1 MRDILTKLDK
11 VRGNGKR
18 YRAKCPVSDQSSG
31 DNTLSILFST
41 DGRTLIHCHAGCEA
55 SEILAHIGMT
65 LSDLYPDGA
74 IQDFMASA
82 QKKPK
87 EGRYDSWFE
96 LLERKKKQ
104 LKKGERLSDETIN
117 LAKQMYLRKRG

>member
-1 MRDILTKLDK
+1 
-11 VRGNGKR
+11 
-18 YRAKCPVSDQSSG
+18 
-31 DNTLSILFST
+31 
-41 DGRTLIHCHAGCEA
+41 
-55 SEILAHIGMT
+55 MT